1 MAELETADPEFNR
14 YDNNQ
19 NVTMEETDVTILAT
33 SYFMYKIGE

>member
-1 MAELETADPEFNR
+1 MGELATADPEFNR

-19 NVTMEETDVTILAT
+19 NITIEETDVTIMAT